1 MDFNKLTREIRFS
14 NKEQLSRSSR
24 IDLMAC
30 DTNLAS
36 MTDYDEQIY
45 EIISGTN
52 GIYNT
57 MKSQV
62 NALNLIYKGNFLIF
76 FSFLFKFY
84 NNFLINIFS

>member
-24 IDLMAC
+24 VDYTAC

-52 GIYNT
+52 GIYST
-57 MKSQV
+57 MKSQI
-62 NALNLIYKGNFLIF
+62 NALNLIYKGKLLNFIN
-76 FSFLFKFY
+76 FY
-84 NNFLINIFS
+84 